1 MSYPSS
7 DRHGGPVQV
16 PTGPGVAAREYR
28 SAPEMQ
34 AEMARLSAHGWH
46 VAGITTCD
54 ERTGNAAATVLLF
67 VVGWFVLFL
76 TWPLMYWTWPR
87 SSDVFMVTYTMGARR
102 SWWEP
107 EHGPPSSVARSGRL
121 GRESLLRWRKATWA
135 NIIWNGFM
143 AWLLVGSL
151 QNTQIDERYG
161 AFAYIATGVAV
172 WTLLVIWFIGS
183 IILALIWLASQPERD
198 TAIYGPQGQRMIVTE
213 EEARRWVDGDG
224 WSYYPRP
231 PYPAQH
237 HQGQH
242 APQDGPPQ
250 PPPAGP
256 VRP

>member
-1 MSYPSS
+1 MTHPGS

-16 PTGPGVAAREYR
+16 PTGPGVAALEYR

-34 AEMARLSAHGWH
+34 ADIARLGAHGWH
-46 VAGITTCD
+46 VAGIAT
-54 ERTGNAAATVLLF
+54 RSHHKGNAAATVLLF

-107 EHGPPSSVARSGRL
+107 ERGPPSSVARSGRL
-121 GRESLLRWRKATWA
+121 GRENLLRLRKATWA

-161 AFAYIATGVAV
+161 AFAYIATGMAV
-172 WTLLVIWFIGS
+172 WGLLVTWFVGS
-183 IILALIWLASQPERD
+183 VILALGWLVSQPERD
-198 TAIYGPQGQRMIVTE
+198 TAIYGPQRRRMMVTQK
-213 EEARRWVDGDG
+213 EAKRRVEREG
-224 WSYYPRP
+224 WSYFPKP
-231 PYPAQH
+231 P
-237 HQGQH
+237 
-242 APQDGPPQ
+242 
-250 PPPAGP
+250 
-256 VRP
+256 